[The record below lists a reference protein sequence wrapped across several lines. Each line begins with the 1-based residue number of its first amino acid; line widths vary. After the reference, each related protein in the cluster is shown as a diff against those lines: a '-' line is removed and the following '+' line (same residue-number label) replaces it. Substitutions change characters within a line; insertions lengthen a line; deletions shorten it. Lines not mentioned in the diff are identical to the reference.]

1 MEHVRGTSLHRP
13 EANDE
18 NDDDDE
24 ADNDASN
31 HAPRA
36 LLTTTTAT
44 RMDGLVEWAS
54 SKMGVSLTN
63 CEPSDDCPPEGI
75 RGIVATEDLEPGSIV
90 VRVPRRAILTPPSP
104 RASGSGSAECGDED
118 AGLLSPTNALA
129 LRLLRERDRG
139 DASPFAAY
147 VGNLPK
153 AYTNL
158 HHWTEDVAAELQC
171 EDFLRHYR
179 SVRSDVLRDFFRA
192 VRAPG
197 WRAKRRRASDEDEDS
212 LLEDY
217 LWARSTIL
225 SRSVYMPGTGDVGGL
240 CPLGE

>member
-1 MEHVRGTSLHRP
+1 
-13 EANDE
+13 
-18 NDDDDE
+18 
-24 ADNDASN
+24 
-31 HAPRA
+31 
-36 LLTTTTAT
+36 
-44 RMDGLVEWAS
+44 
-54 SKMGVSLTN
+54 MG
-63 CEPSDDCPPEGI
+63 
-75 RGIVATEDLEPGSIV
+75 
-90 VRVPRRAILTPPSP
+90 
-104 RASGSGSAECGDED
+104 
-118 AGLLSPTNALA
+118 
-129 LRLLRERDRG
+129 ERDRG

-147 VGNLPK
+147 VRNLPK

-171 EDFLRHYR
+171 DDFLRHYR
-179 SVRSDVLRDFFRA
+179 SVRSGILRDFFRA

-197 WRAKRRRASDEDEDS
+197 WRAKRRRASDEDEAY